1 MGWSTFLILA
11 GAASAAVVT
20 HAAAEPTAEPTAE
33 GFLAAWTAARE
44 VAIPPNTKV
53 VWTETKH
60 PRMTPE
66 ELAAAFAALP
76 QTAPHDPALQSLR
89 HEQWVL
95 ESGGVTSTFVLWYA
109 DDNHF
114 RLNEDL
120 PDADWTPQIDAV
132 VDGEQGWSYGSD
144 GIVSAVSLDSAP
156 TGRDPRIHRDTIRRV
171 RLRLLVGGM
180 GFGSDKLSLERFDI
194 KEDGAWQA
202 FMSIPDTPFRFDLI
216 GGYNPAHNAYQLR
229 SATITSPGFQDTDGV
244 TAHYTGHTFEPETGT
259 FVAQQIREVD
269 RRGRLVAEM
278 RLDSVESFE
287 PSEFRRVARLPD
299 PAGHDHTR
307 PGRRIKRIDDYR
319 PAAFTTTSFNESGR
333 ESGRDDLPG
342 RPARASNWRA
352 WACGGAGLVAAGL
365 IVLRVRR
372 GRV

>member
-11 GAASAAVVT
+11 SAASAAVVT
-20 HAAAEPTAEPTAE
+20 HAAAEPTPE

-60 PRMTPE
+60 ARMTPE
-66 ELAAAFAALP
+66 ELEAAFAALP

-120 PDADWTPQIDAV
+120 PDANWTPQIDAV

-144 GIVSAVSLDSAP
+144 GIVSAVSLDAPP

-171 RLRLLVGGM
+171 WSRLFAGGM
-180 GFGSDKLSLERFDI
+180 GRGSSALVLRDFRADG
-194 KEDGAWQA
+194 GAW
-202 FMSIPDTPFRFDLI
+202 
-216 GGYNPAHNAYQLR
+216 
-229 SATITSPGFQDTDGV
+229 
-244 TAHYTGHTFEPETGT
+244 TA
-259 FVAQQIREVD
+259 ALEV
-269 RRGRLVAEM
+269 
-278 RLDSVESFE
+278 
-287 PSEFRRVARLPD
+287 P
-299 PAGHDHTR
+299 
-307 PGRRIKRIDDYR
+307 
-319 PAAFTTTSFNESGR
+319 
-333 ESGRDDLPG
+333 
-342 RPARASNWRA
+342 
-352 WACGGAGLVAAGL
+352 
-365 IVLRVRR
+365 
-372 GRV
+372 